1 MMRFVEKGFTLVE
14 VLVVLFVIGM
24 IMAIMTTS
32 FMSAQE
38 KAKVQKA
45 EAEVR
50 AIHEAIMSYQNFD
63 DNHELPTMKDQDA
76 NKSTLGFLLG
86 DGGSNDAGKIPATLM
101 AQIQGDGSITDP
113 WGTPYQVSI
122 SEGNADMKNTS
133 AASTMKTGYYIPNF
147 YRLSAEE
154 RK

>member
-1 MMRFVEKGFTLVE
+1 MRFVKKGFTLVE

-24 IMAIMTTS
+24 VMAIMTTS

-38 KAKVQKA
+38 KAKVEKA

-50 AIHEAIMSYQNFD
+50 SIHEAILSYQNFD
-63 DNHELPTMKDQDA
+63 EDHELPTMKDQDA
-76 NKSTLGFLLG
+76 DKTTLGFLLG

-101 AQIQGDGSITDP
+101 AQIESDGSIRDP
-113 WGTPYQVSI
+113 WGTPYKVSI
-122 SEGNADMKNTS
+122 SEGNADIKITS
-133 AASTMKTGYYIPNF
+133 KASNMKTGYHLPNF